1 MAGTKPAGG
10 PAASPFRFSVRNARL
25 DWRLL
30 AELDCDRIWRET
42 DIDALERALDTVCYG
57 DITVEDPRHVSGTC
71 VAKLRVCRAAS
82 VHFTQGLT
90 ESSLLTHSTRAG
102 PSMAKLFRLAQMQVE
117 YLLHVQARP
126 TPPSVLS

>member
-71 VAKLRVCRAAS
+71 LARLCVYRAAS
-82 VHFTQGLT
+82 VHFTG
-90 ESSLLTHSTRAG
+90 
-102 PSMAKLFRLAQMQVE
+102 FD
-117 YLLHVQARP
+117 
-126 TPPSVLS
+126 